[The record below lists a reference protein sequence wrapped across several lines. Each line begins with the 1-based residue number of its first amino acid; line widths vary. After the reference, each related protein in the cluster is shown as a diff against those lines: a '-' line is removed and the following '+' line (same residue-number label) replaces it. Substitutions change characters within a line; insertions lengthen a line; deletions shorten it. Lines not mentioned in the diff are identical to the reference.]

1 MTAVSVALETELSDI
16 LMNLVSF
23 LVINDIS
30 KWFGSLYEKY
40 LKLFYSEITTSSPK
54 YLQIK
59 IRHIDEVASY
69 IYCIVFILGTA
80 SWWIPFIFTFVDIC
94 NNRELYSSYVEQEGN
109 FGIMFALNTGNKASM
124 IIQNMINVIVNI
136 FIAFPFYNLRFFKY
150 IAIKFF
156 PSKIQ
161 EVKIKKNTT

>member
-1 MTAVSVALETELSDI
+1 MTIISVALETELSDI

-40 LKLFYSEITTSSPK
+40 LKLFYSEITTSSPE

-69 IYCIVFILGTA
+69 IYCIVFI
-80 SWWIPFIFTFVDIC
+80 
-94 NNRELYSSYVEQEGN
+94 
-109 FGIMFALNTGNKASM
+109 
-124 IIQNMINVIVNI
+124 
-136 FIAFPFYNLRFFKY
+136 FKY
-150 IAIKFF
+150 N
-156 PSKIQ
+156 
-161 EVKIKKNTT
+161 KKHIYT